1 MMEAR
6 NEVCGYEYET
16 RTENAFIKGLGVDYD
31 KTKVLMSRLR
41 GYGRIN
47 SNKMTLPLV
56 GQHMANNEWHVYIL
70 LPVLGRVKGGLSPY
84 TFRTMLKSVV

>member
-31 KTKVLMSRLR
+31 KTKVLMSRVKDKLEDVDV
-41 GYGRIN
+41 
-47 SNKMTLPLV
+47 SM
-56 GQHMANNEWHVYIL
+56 HM
-70 LPVLGRVKGGLSPY
+70 K
-84 TFRTMLKSVV
+84 

>member
-31 KTKVLMSRLR
+31 KTKVLMSRIKAR
-41 GYGRIN
+41 E
-47 SNKMTLPLV
+47 
-56 GQHMANNEWHVYIL
+56 A
-70 LPVLGRVKGGLSPY
+70 
-84 TFRTMLKSVV
+84 

>member
-41 GYGRIN
+41 GYGRI
-47 SNKMTLPLV
+47 KTICLLPLV
-56 GQHMANNEWHVYIL
+56 GHWL
-70 LPVLGRVKGGLSPY
+70 FPL
-84 TFRTMLKSVV
+84 